1 MVPLGLLRVAKL
13 EKKALR
19 DNHIA
24 FLFRAHGLLHSF
36 TISDLALKIAGVA
49 VLAKPMTAV
58 LQVDKLTNWIFAEAD
73 WAEDIGIS
81 AGNLIG
87 SDFKTKSL
95 LDVVSILA
103 ELAHS

>member
-1 MVPLGLLRVAKL
+1 M
-13 EKKALR
+13 EEKALR

-24 FLFRAHGLLHSF
+24 FLFRAHSLLHSF
-36 TISDLALKIAGVA
+36 AITDLALKIAGVT

-58 LQVDKLTNWIFAEAD
+58 VQVDKFTYWIFAEAD

-87 SDFKTKSL
+87 SNFKTKRL

>member
-1 MVPLGLLRVAKL
+1 M
-13 EKKALR
+13 EKALR
-19 DNHIA
+19 DNHVA
-24 FLFRAHGLLHSF
+24 FLLRAHSLLHSF
-36 TISDLALKIAGVA
+36 TITDLALKIASVT

-58 LQVDKLTNWIFAEAD
+58 VQVDKFTNWIFAEAD

-87 SDFKTKSL
+87 SYFETKSL

-103 ELAHS
+103 ELSHSQFWVPLVLD